1 VPRPAKT
8 DHENSL
14 HGTLSQVGRSTTA
27 QAASRY
33 AGGRP
38 QIPQHLDRL
47 ARSEFKKV
55 CHELEH
61 RKTLTSGDRTTI
73 AVLAECYSRW
83 VTAKKE
89 LGTNYTIT
97 VTITNKQGEVITTV
111 KANPL
116 LKVVEVCEARILSL
130 QSALGLTP
138 LARDR
143 IRPTQID
150 PSLTVIPG
158 SIGDLYPELVGGQ
171 PKPDTAAVVFKLMPP
186 PATMEDEKEQD
197 DANA

>member
-8 DHENSL
+8 DQQHRLE
-14 HGTLSQVGRSTTA
+14 GTVSQVGRTNST
-27 QAASRY
+27 QVASRY

-38 QIPQHLDRL
+38 QIPQHLDKL
-47 ARSEFKKV
+47 ARSEFKRV

-73 AVLAECYSRW
+73 AVLAECYARW

-89 LGTNYTIT
+89 LGTDYTIT
-97 VTITNKQGEVITTV
+97 VTITDKQGHIITTV

-130 QSALGLTP
+130 QTALGLTP
-138 LARDR
+138 QARDR
-143 IRPTQID
+143 VRPTQPD
-150 PSLTVIPG
+150 AL
-158 SIGDLYPELVGGQ
+158 PEEISFEDSYLNNLNDRSRVVPIRQEEMTAGG
-171 PKPDTAAVVFKLMPP
+171 
-186 PATMEDEKEQD
+186 EDEDE
-197 DANA
+197 ASR